1 MATGMSPS
9 ELPDRYLRQSQ
20 VAGLR
25 EDLERVR
32 AQMQELGQEIGESG
46 SATWFGGEAEV
57 NVLRD
62 EMAKLQRQE
71 AQLVVMLT
79 LPVVEDST
87 IEAIRRMTKRDG
99 VIRLGTTVVV
109 EVDGDEERYR
119 IVGAVEAKP
128 TAGLISNESP
138 VGKELLGKRAGDEI
152 SVRAPRGGRRTL
164 YRVLRVEA

>member
-1 MATGMSPS
+1 MTNGMGPS
-9 ELPDRYLRQSQ
+9 ELPARYLRRSQ
-20 VAGLR
+20 IAGLR
-25 EDLERVR
+25 DDLERVR

-71 AQLVVMLT
+71 AQLVMTLN

-119 IVGAVEAKP
+119 IVGAIEAKP

-138 VGKELLGKRAGDEI
+138 VGSALLGRSVGDTV
-152 SVRAPRGGRRTL
+152 SVRTPIGGEL
-164 YRVLRVEA
+164 VYRIVRIEN